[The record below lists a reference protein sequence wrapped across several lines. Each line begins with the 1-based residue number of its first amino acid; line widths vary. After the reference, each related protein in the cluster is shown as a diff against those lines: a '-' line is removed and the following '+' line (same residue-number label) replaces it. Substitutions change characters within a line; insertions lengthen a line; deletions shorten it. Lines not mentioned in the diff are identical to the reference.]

1 MIDDILCEIYNKFC
15 LDDNN
20 FKSELTP
27 KSIMIEKS
35 NLTERLREIIPKEH
49 YVQIE
54 DIINKYAYLTE
65 EECFIQ
71 GYKEAIKDLKQILE
85 KMILFVSI

>member
-1 MIDDILCEIYNKFC
+1 M
-15 LDDNN
+15 
-20 FKSELTP
+20 
-27 KSIMIEKS
+27 EKS
-35 NLTERLREIIPKEH
+35 NLREHLREIITKER

-71 GYKEAIKDLKQILE
+71 GHKKAIKDLKQILE
-85 KMILFVSI
+85 KVLLFVAI